1 MFGIRE
7 KFHPPSIVETLKGN
21 RKLRIGNHD
30 VEIVE
35 TPGHTQAGIP
45 VAVFDSFPEALK
57 KGESS
62 IRNSLSR
69 SRVYFS

>member
-1 MFGIRE
+1 MEVRKATVVGSGIMG
-7 KFHPPSIVETLKGN
+7 SGIAQV
-21 RKLRIGNHD
+21 IS
-30 VEIVE
+30 
-35 TPGHTQAGIP
+35 QAGIP

-69 SRVYFS
+69 MLRGTLTN